1 MIHNE
6 THMAAEM
13 TTEDV
18 TTPDERKRVTVSVCA
33 SDDDA
38 HIEIEVR
45 HSADGVYLHDPPS
58 FTLRIAASE
67 LNRAMCAAMLIA
79 KGQVDE

>member
-1 MIHNE
+1 MITNA
-6 THMAAEM
+6 THMQAEM
-13 TTEDV
+13 TTS
-18 TTPDERKRVTVSVCA
+18 DEVKRVTVSVCA

-45 HSADGVYLHDPPS
+45 HSADGVYLHDPAS

-67 LNRAMCAAMLIA
+67 LDRAMCAAMLIA
-79 KGQVDE
+79 KRQVDE

>member
-13 TTEDV
+13 TTS
-18 TTPDERKRVTVSVCA
+18 DEVKRVTVSVCA

-45 HSADGVYLHDPPS
+45 HSADGVHLHDPAS

-67 LNRAMCAAMLIA
+67 LDRAMCAAMLIA
-79 KGQVDE
+79 MRQVDE

>member
-1 MIHNE
+1 MITNA
-6 THMAAEM
+6 THMEAEM

-18 TTPDERKRVTVSVCA
+18 TTSDERKRVTVSVCA

-38 HIEIEVR
+38 HLEIEVR
-45 HSADGVYLHDPPS
+45 HSADGVYLNDSAS

>member
-1 MIHNE
+1 MITNA
-6 THMAAEM
+6 THMQAEM
-13 TTEDV
+13 TTS
-18 TTPDERKRVTVSVCA
+18 DEVKRVTVSVCA

-45 HSADGVYLHDPPS
+45 VEKEPGDGVYLADPPT
-58 FTLRIAASE
+58 FNFAIDASE

>member
-1 MIHNE
+1 MITNA
-6 THMAAEM
+6 THMQAEM
-13 TTEDV
+13 TTS
-18 TTPDERKRVTVSVCA
+18 DEVKRVTVSVCA

-45 HSADGVYLHDPPS
+45 FEKEPGDGVYLADPPT
-58 FTLRIAASE
+58 FNFAIDASE
-67 LNRAMCAAMLIA
+67 LHRAMCAAMLIA